1 MAKGAV
7 VAALAGIVLGWCFL
21 PQVLGMALGG
31 ISLARREPSRSRA
44 CLAIGISLALTMVWG
59 IVLGLV
65 LKWWASRVA

>member
-1 MAKGAV
+1 M
-7 VAALAGIVLGWCFL
+7 AALAGIVLGWCFL

-31 ISLARREPSRSRA
+31 ISLARREPSRGRA